1 MDNILF
7 LFAIFMALELF
18 EAYWQK
24 ADDLYGLIYNNYL
37 VYKKSIFNFLL
48 FNPTFFYTLLLI
60 FSLNHNSLLLYAMAG
75 IKFVDIY
82 FRITMVKRLDE
93 SHKMEEIIPV
103 NVKMSIFYRY
113 LNTIIYP
120 ITFLFALDV
129 I

>member
-24 ADDLYGLIYNNYL
+24 ADDIYGLIYNNYL

-48 FNPTFFYTLLLI
+48 FNPTFFYVLFLI
-60 FSLNHNSLLLYAMAG
+60 IYLDINSLLLYSIAG
-75 IKFVDIY
+75 VKFVDLY